1 MKCSF
6 GISNFLEEISIL
18 SQSIVFLYLFLCT
31 DHWGRLSYLS
41 LLFFG
46 SLHSNGNI
54 FPFLVCFSLLFFS
67 QLFVSPPHRELNSPC
82 SFEVSMIGFNPSLT
96 SGFRKYCFLC
106 GNMCGFLSLTT
117 TGIAFCA
124 QPTVFPSTHT
134 LGFTFCSVHGRESR
148 ASIFMKTEAMTC
160 SVYPSLKGVKD
171 TLSWSETRVKT
182 AQSPAAA

>member
-46 SLHSNGNI
+46 SLLSNGNI
-54 FPFLVCFSLLFFS
+54 FPFLLCFSLLFFS

-82 SFEVSMIGFNPSLT
+82 SFEVSTIDFNPSLT

-117 TGIAFCA
+117 GIAFCA

-134 LGFTFCSVHGRESR
+134 LGFTFCSVCGRESG

-171 TLSWSETRVKT
+171 TLSWSETCVKT